1 MTNNGPGYEGQQ
13 VCHLR
18 TMAIMTKTLVATK
31 SDLNDIFP
39 TKILTLLSNS
49 QGLMDMPVV
58 TILIAQY
65 LILHLTWQRSL
76 RQHQLCR
83 PKYYVQTYIQF
94 PRDLTAMADVTVNTR
109 IATLET
115 HFWEFIFSFNLFGTV
130 QSDDFNLVKITWQ
143 VSFVLDDPYC
153 FMLCFWLFSLF
164 QEVTDRKAVHLV
176 NGSRVVLWFLARKWS
191 IVIGRHL

>member
-18 TMAIMTKTLVATK
+18 TMAIMTKTLVVTK

-39 TKILTLLSNS
+39 TKFLTLLSNS

-65 LILHLTWQRSL
+65 LILHLTWQPSL
-76 RQHQLCR
+76 RQHQLCW

-130 QSDDFNLVKITWQ
+130 QSDDFNLAKSLDNFVSYSLIRTVLCSVSDFSPYSRRSQIVK
-143 VSFVLDDPYC
+143 
-153 FMLCFWLFSLF
+153 LF
-164 QEVTDRKAVHLV
+164 
-176 NGSRVVLWFLARKWS
+176 
-191 IVIGRHL
+191 I